1 LNDRPSPKETG
12 MPRDLFGDVDRPSA
26 RVGTRSRYTV
36 PLSLAA
42 HALVIA
48 GILAATILGPAVL
61 PSPATGELILLA
73 DMHIPEPPPPRIVA
87 AKVVTATP
95 INPNAAPVVAP
106 DRIAPELPA
115 PPDLVDVTTGP
126 INIVGTTDF
135 SAVVGEPP
143 APPPPPPVVAMRVG
157 GKIRPPSKTVDVPP
171 IYPPMAIAARVEGTV
186 IIEATIDTEGRVQSA
201 RVLRSPPMLD
211 TAALTAVAQW
221 SYTPSLLN
229 GVPVPVI
236 MTVTVTFKLR

>member
-1 LNDRPSPKETG
+1 
-12 MPRDLFGDVDRPSA
+12 MPRDLFGEVDRPSM

-42 HALVIA
+42 HAVAVA
-48 GILAATILGPAVL
+48 GILAAAVLGPAIL
-61 PSPATGELILLA
+61 PSPATGELILIA
-73 DMHIPEPPPPRIVA
+73 NMRIPEPPPPRIVST
-87 AKVVTATP
+87 KVTAVAP
-95 INPNAAPVVAP
+95 VNPDAAPVVAP
-106 DRIAPELPA
+106 DHIAPELPT
-115 PPDLVDVTTGP
+115 PPDAAAVATGP

-143 APPPPPPVVAMRVG
+143 APPPPAPVAPQRVG

-186 IIEATIDTEGRVQSA
+186 IIEAVIDTEGRVQSA
-201 RVLRSPPMLD
+201 RVLRSFALLD
-211 TAALTAVAQW
+211 AAALTAVGQW

-236 MTVTVTFKLR
+236 MTVTVAFKLR

>member
-1 LNDRPSPKETG
+1 
-12 MPRDLFGDVDRPSA
+12 MPRDLFGDVDRPST

-42 HALVIA
+42 HALAIA

-87 AKVVTATP
+87 AKVTP
-95 INPNAAPVVAP
+95 VAAVNPNAAPVVAP
-106 DRIAPELPA
+106 DHIAPEVLV
-115 PPDLVDVTTGP
+115 PDDIHVSNATVAG
-126 INIVGTTDF
+126 IIAGTTDF
-135 SAVVGEPP
+135 STVVGEPP
-143 APPPPPPVVAMRVG
+143 PPLPPAPMTPVPVG
-157 GKIRPPSKTVDVPP
+157 GKIRPPTKTVDVPP
-171 IYPPMAIAARVEGTV
+171 VYPPLAIAARVEGTV
-186 IIEATIDTEGRVQSA
+186 IIEATIDTDGRVRSA

>member
-1 LNDRPSPKETG
+1 
-12 MPRDLFGDVDRPSA
+12 MPRDLFGEVEHPSA

-42 HALVIA
+42 HALAMV

-61 PSPATGELILLA
+61 PSPAAGELILLA
-73 DMHIPEPPPPRIVA
+73 DVHIPEPPPPRIVA
-87 AKVVTATP
+87 ARVTTVAP
-95 INPNAAPVVAP
+95 VNPDAAPVVAP
-106 DRIAPELPA
+106 DHIAPELPT
-115 PPDLVDVTTGP
+115 PPELVDVATGP

-143 APPPPPPVVAMRVG
+143 APPPPAPVVPVPVG
-157 GKIRPPSKTVDVPP
+157 GRVRPPAKAVDVPP

-186 IIEATIDTEGRVQSA
+186 IIEAVIDTDGRVQSA
-201 RVLRSPPMLD
+201 RVLRSIPLLD
-211 TAALTAVAQW
+211 AAALTAVGQW
-221 SYTPSLLN
+221 SYTPTLLN

>member
-1 LNDRPSPKETG
+1 
-12 MPRDLFGDVDRPSA
+12 MPRDMFGEVDRPST
-26 RVGTRSRYTV
+26 RVGTRSRFTV

-42 HALVIA
+42 HALVVV

-87 AKVVTATP
+87 ATVITVAP
-95 INPNAAPVVAP
+95 VNPNAAPTVAP
-106 DRIAPELPA
+106 DHIAPELPS
-115 PPDLVDVTTGP
+115 PPDLMDVATGP
-126 INIVGTTDF
+126 INIVGTSDF

-143 APPPPPPVVAMRVG
+143 APPPPAPRAPVRIG
-157 GKIRPPSKTVDVPP
+157 GIIRQPTKTVDVPP
-171 IYPPMAIAARVEGTV
+171 IYPPMAIAARVDGTV
-186 IIEATIDTEGRVQSA
+186 IIEAVIDTNGRVQSA
-201 RVLRSPPMLD
+201 RVLRSIPLLD
-211 TAALTAVAQW
+211 TAALTAVGQW